1 MQKLFRISGLL
12 VALMM
17 VVWIAGCG
25 EEEEA
30 AKPGA
35 VASTNPAEGGTIA
48 ADGTLTVAFDNA
60 VASVAVSPGF
70 AAATSA
76 DGGITW
82 TAKGSGLKSGAFT
95 ITWKSKDDSS
105 GTKTV
110 NLKVGVADTK
120 APAVS
125 SSEPKDGASGVDP
138 AKVTKLT
145 VTFDEDVAS
154 VAAVKLAAVGGEAV
168 QVKGE
173 AKGKDVEVSFLGGA
187 KLTNEAKYE
196 LTGKAKDASG
206 NEGDFKITF
215 ETMKKQ

>member
-17 VVWIAGCG
+17 VVWIVGCG

-35 VASTNPAEGGTIA
+35 VVSTTPAEGGTIA
-48 ADGTLTVAFDNA
+48 ADGTLSVAFDNA

-110 NLKVGVADTK
+110 NLKVGVADTQ
-120 APAVS
+120 APKVAS
-125 SSEPKDGASGVDP
+125 SSPKDGESGVDP
-138 AKVTKLT
+138 AKVTKIEIE
-145 VTFDEDVAS
+145 FDEDVAS
-154 VAAVKLAAVGGEAV
+154 ATSKVQAVGGDVLQSKADV
-168 QVKGE
+168 
-173 AKGKDVEVSFLGGA
+173 AGKKVTINFLGGA

-196 LTGKAKDASG
+196 VSGKVKDANG
-206 NEGDFKITF
+206 NEGDYKITF
-215 ETMKKQ
+215 EMMKKQ